1 MRQEQRFLLAITLMI
16 LVLVGTNILF
26 PPIPPE
32 EVVGPEGDAPGQ
44 LDGTGVTG
52 VPSAPLG
59 GTDAGGGA
67 AASGDQSDPFA
78 GPPPTEPSS
87 LFPPVEVVATP
98 AEDTVVVEGPL
109 YRYSWSTLG
118 ARLISAQLLAFE
130 SFDEGQEG
138 QPVEL
143 ISAGTGGV
151 LAMQLRLGERTF
163 DLGARSFEVEPADGL
178 RLNEGGGPRT
188 LTFRYRGPAGLIF
201 QTAYTY
207 DPSAYDIL
215 ARTEVV
221 GPDVDLLVTGMGS
234 GLGYNESSRSE
245 ESTVMGYA
253 WNHVRDGVDD
263 ERLAQVDCER
273 IQEGPHRWAA
283 LKSKYFLFALI
294 PGREGSEQYLGGVI
308 ARPADGS
315 APVECDR
322 RTRRQWWQFWAPGDP
337 VTPHEIAVTQSL
349 DASGV
354 LDYRVYLGPQE
365 RDVLMAFE
373 NDLEEANPYGY
384 RWMRPIVR
392 PVVSVALSILNFLHD
407 VLDVGYGW
415 AIIIFGVMMR
425 VLLWPL
431 NQKAM
436 RAQLRNMAVQPLL
449 KEIQTKYKDQ
459 PEKLQKEMMKL
470 YKEHGFNPLA
480 GCLPMLLPFPVLIT
494 LFFVFRNTI
503 QLRGESF
510 LWLPNL
516 AAADPLY
523 ILPVVL
529 GLSMVLMQFIS
540 VRSMPEPNPQMK
552 MMMWIMPI
560 FMAVIFFRFAS
571 GLNLYYAT
579 ANIATLPQSLLIA
592 KERKQLRDKGPI
604 VQPHKSGD

>member
-59 GTDAGGGA
+59 GTDAAGGA

-78 GPPPTEPSS
+78 GLPPTEPSS

-178 RLNEGGGPRT
+178 RLNEGGGSRT
-188 LTFRYRGPAGLIF
+188 LTFRYRDPAGLIF
-201 QTAYTY
+201 QTAYTF
-207 DPSAYDIL
+207 DPSSYDIL
-215 ARTEVV
+215 ARTEVL

-234 GLGYNESSRSE
+234 GLGYNERSRSE
-245 ESTVMGYA
+245 ESTVMGYV

-263 ERLAQVDCER
+263 ERLTGVDDER

-283 LKSKYFLFALI
+283 LKSKYFIFALI
-294 PGREGSEQYLGGVI
+294 PGREGGEQYLGGVI
-308 ARPADGS
+308 ARPA
-315 APVECDR
+315 E
-322 RTRRQWWQFWAPGDP
+322 GDDQAAI
-337 VTPHEIAVTQSL
+337 TVTQSL

-365 RDVLMAFE
+365 REVLMAFE

-407 VLDVGYGW
+407 VLNVGYGW
-415 AIIIFGVMMR
+415 VLIIFGVMMR
-425 VLLWPL
+425 VLLFPL

-436 RAQLRNMAVQPLL
+436 RAQMRNMAVQPLL

-470 YKEHGFNPLA
+470 YKDHGFNPVA

-523 ILPVVL
+523 ILPVLL
-529 GLSMVLMQFIS
+529 GLSMFLMQFIT

-560 FMAVIFFRFAS
+560 MMAAIFFRFAS

-579 ANIATLPQSLLIA
+579 ANLATIPQQILIA
-592 KERKQLRDKGPI
+592 KERQQLRDKGGI
-604 VQPHKSGD
+604 VQPHESNTLSTGD

>member
-32 EVVGPEGDAPGQ
+32 EVAGPEGDAPGQ

-59 GTDAGGGA
+59 GTDAA
-67 AASGDQSDPFA
+67 GDQSDPFA

-130 SFDEGQEG
+130 SFGEGQEG

-178 RLNEGGGPRT
+178 RLNEGGRPRT
-188 LTFRYRGPAGLIF
+188 LTFRYRDPAGLIF
-201 QTAYTY
+201 QTAYTF
-207 DPSAYDIL
+207 DPSSYDIL

-263 ERLAQVDCER
+263 TRFAQVDSER
-273 IQEGPHRWAA
+273 IEEGPHRWAA
-283 LKSKYFLFALI
+283 LKSKFFIFALI

-308 ARPADGS
+308 ARPYEGP
-315 APVECDR
+315 APVEGNLPEPE
-322 RTRRQWWQFWAPGDP
+322 WWQFWAPRDP

-365 RDVLMAFE
+365 REVLMAFE

-392 PVVSVALSILNFLHD
+392 PVVSVALLILNFLHD
-407 VLDVGYGW
+407 VLNVGYGW
-415 AIIIFGVMMR
+415 VLIIFGVMMR

-436 RAQLRNMAVQPLL
+436 RSQMRNMAVQPLM
-449 KEIQTKYKDQ
+449 KEIQTKYKGQ
-459 PEKLQKEMMKL
+459 NEKLQKEMMKL
-470 YKEHGFNPLA
+470 YKEHGFNPLG

-523 ILPVVL
+523 ILPVLL
-529 GLSMVLMQFIS
+529 GLSMFLLMSIS
-540 VRSMPEPNPQMK
+540 ARSMPPNPQMK
-552 MMMWIMPI
+552 MMRWIMPI
-560 FMAVIFFRFAS
+560 MMAGIFFRFAS
-571 GLNLYYAT
+571 GLCLYYAVS
-579 ANIATLPQSLLIA
+579 NLATLPQQILIA
-592 KERKQLRDKGPI
+592 KERQQVKDKGPI

>member
-59 GTDAGGGA
+59 GTDAA
-67 AASGDQSDPFA
+67 GDQSDPFA

-188 LTFRYRGPAGLIF
+188 LTFRYRDPAGLIF
-201 QTAYTY
+201 QTAYTF
-207 DPSAYDIL
+207 DPSSYDIL
-215 ARTEVV
+215 ARTEVI

-234 GLGYNESSRSE
+234 GLGYNERSRGE
-245 ESTVMGYA
+245 ESTVMGYV

-263 ERLAQVDCER
+263 ERLTRVDDER

-283 LKSKYFLFALI
+283 LKSKYFIFALI
-294 PGREGSEQYLGGVI
+294 PGREGGEQYL
-308 ARPADGS
+308 
-315 APVECDR
+315 
-322 RTRRQWWQFWAPGDP
+322 
-337 VTPHEIAVTQSL
+337 
-349 DASGV
+349 
-354 LDYRVYLGPQE
+354 
-365 RDVLMAFE
+365 
-373 NDLEEANPYGY
+373 
-384 RWMRPIVR
+384 
-392 PVVSVALSILNFLHD
+392 
-407 VLDVGYGW
+407 
-415 AIIIFGVMMR
+415 
-425 VLLWPL
+425 
-431 NQKAM
+431 
-436 RAQLRNMAVQPLL
+436 
-449 KEIQTKYKDQ
+449 
-459 PEKLQKEMMKL
+459 
-470 YKEHGFNPLA
+470 
-480 GCLPMLLPFPVLIT
+480 
-494 LFFVFRNTI
+494 
-503 QLRGESF
+503 
-510 LWLPNL
+510 
-516 AAADPLY
+516 
-523 ILPVVL
+523 
-529 GLSMVLMQFIS
+529 
-540 VRSMPEPNPQMK
+540 
-552 MMMWIMPI
+552 
-560 FMAVIFFRFAS
+560 
-571 GLNLYYAT
+571 
-579 ANIATLPQSLLIA
+579 
-592 KERKQLRDKGPI
+592 
-604 VQPHKSGD
+604 

>member
-98 AEDTVVVEGPL
+98 TEATVVVEGPL

-178 RLNEGGGPRT
+178 RLNEGGGSRT
-188 LTFRYRGPAGLIF
+188 LTFRYRDPAGLIF
-201 QTAYTY
+201 QTAYTF
-207 DPSAYDIL
+207 DPSSYDIL

-221 GPDVDLLVTGMGS
+221 GPAVDLLVTGMGS

-253 WNHVRDGVDD
+253 WNHLRDGVDD
-263 ERLAQVDCER
+263 ERLSRVDSER

-283 LKSKYFLFALI
+283 LKSKYFIFALI

-308 ARPADGS
+308 ARPA
-315 APVECDR
+315 E
-322 RTRRQWWQFWAPGDP
+322 GDDQAAI
-337 VTPHEIAVTQSL
+337 TVTQSL

-407 VLDVGYGW
+407 VLNVGYGW
-415 AIIIFGVMMR
+415 VLIIFGVMMR
-425 VLLWPL
+425 VLLFPL

-436 RAQLRNMAVQPLL
+436 RAQMRNMAVQPLL

-459 PEKLQKEMMKL
+459 PEKLTKEMKKL
-470 YKEHGFNPLA
+470 YTDHGFNPVA

-523 ILPVVL
+523 ILPVLL
-529 GLSMVLMQFIS
+529 GLSMFLLMSIS
-540 VRSMPEPNPQMK
+540 ARSMPPNPQMK
-552 MMMWIMPI
+552 MMRWIMPI
-560 FMAVIFFRFAS
+560 MMAGIFFRFAS
-571 GLNLYYAT
+571 GLCLYYAVS
-579 ANIATLPQSLLIA
+579 NLATLPQQILIA
-592 KERKQLRDKGPI
+592 KERQQVKDKGPI

>member
-59 GTDAGGGA
+59 GTDAAGGA

-151 LAMQLRLGERTF
+151 LAMQLRLGDRTF

-188 LTFRYRGPAGLIF
+188 LTFRYRDPAGLIF
-201 QTAYTY
+201 QTAYTF
-207 DPSAYDIL
+207 DPSSYDIL
-215 ARTEVV
+215 ARTEVI

-234 GLGYNESSRSE
+234 GLGYNERNRRE

-253 WNHVRDGVDD
+253 WNHVRDGIDD
-263 ERLAQVDCER
+263 ERLTQVDSER

-283 LKSKYFLFALI
+283 LKSKYFIFALI
-294 PGREGSEQYLGGVI
+294 PGREGGEQYLGGVI
-308 ARPADGS
+308 ARPA
-315 APVECDR
+315 E
-322 RTRRQWWQFWAPGDP
+322 GDDQAAI
-337 VTPHEIAVTQSL
+337 TVTQSL

-365 RDVLMAFE
+365 REVLMAFE

-407 VLDVGYGW
+407 VLNVGYGW
-415 AIIIFGVMMR
+415 VLIIFGVMMR
-425 VLLWPL
+425 VLLFPL

-436 RAQLRNMAVQPLL
+436 RAQMRNMAVQPLL

-459 PEKLQKEMMKL
+459 PEKLTKEMKKL
-470 YKEHGFNPLA
+470 YTDHGFNPVA

-523 ILPVVL
+523 ILPVLL
-529 GLSMVLMQFIS
+529 GLSMFLMQFIT

-560 FMAVIFFRFAS
+560 MMAAIFFRFAS

-579 ANIATLPQSLLIA
+579 ANLATIPQQLLIA
-592 KERKQLRDKGPI
+592 KERQELRDKGPI
-604 VQPHKSGD
+604 MQPHKSKSGD